1 MEIIPYKV
9 LELETKKKQI
19 KFFVKKR
26 KIKKKIPGFGGSDG
40 ASLCNSVCC
49 GDDET
54 KSSLELLKLLRF
66 NRFVLPFLRLIRT
79 GEVFSIATTKFDG
92 KTPVLLPNLPRHHP
106 SST

>member
-1 MEIIPYKV
+1 MGIKPYKV
-9 LELETKKKQI
+9 RELKEKDFKIITKLKIENKKKL
-19 KFFVKKR
+19 
-26 KIKKKIPGFGGSDG
+26 PGFGGSDG

-54 KSSLELLKLLRF
+54 KSSLELLKLRRF
-66 NRFVLPFLRLIRT
+66 KRLVLPFLRLIRT
-79 GEVFSIATTKFDG
+79 GDVFSIATTKFDG